1 MIKEAKRRGWKNC
14 LIFEDDCVFEEGFTD
29 KVKMC
34 IEELKD
40 LEWDIFYMGGEP
52 NNICESVSPN
62 LAKCLSGMYGTHAYA
77 INESFYDRMINTPY
91 THGVIDTLYLNQSDR
106 TYIVAKEL
114 LAWQDDDFESDLWG
128 GKIKR
133 EKQYRETYKKWIQ

>member
-1 MIKEAKRRGWKNC
+1 MIREAKRRGWKNC
-14 LIFEDDCVFEEGFTD
+14 LIFEDDCVFEEGFVD
-29 KVKMC
+29 KVKVC

-40 LEWDIFYMGGEP
+40 IEWDIFYMGGEP
-52 NNICESVSPN
+52 NGICESVSPN

-77 INESFYDRMINTPY
+77 INESFYDRMIKTPH

-114 LAWQDDDFESDLWG
+114 LVLQDDNFESDLWG

-133 EKQYRETYKKWIQ
+133 EQQYRDTYKKWMQ